1 MTVPSAVSRQP
12 YCMIGGVYLGMTI
25 HLTPQAEQ
33 VLRELMA
40 RQPNRRPEELIEA
53 ALNSIARQPA
63 PKGGLHGFSEE
74 GFETWLEAMA
84 AYSDRIPPMPG
95 ETFSREMIY
104 RDRAE

>member
-1 MTVPSAVSRQP
+1 
-12 YCMIGGVYLGMTI
+12 MTI

-40 RQPNRRPEELIEA
+40 RQPDRRPEELIEG
-53 ALNSIARQPA
+53 ALNAIARQPA
-63 PKGGLHGFSEE
+63 PRRGLHTLSEE
-74 GFETWLEAMA
+74 EFEAWLDAVA

-104 RDRAE
+104 RDQGE

>member
-1 MTVPSAVSRQP
+1 MTVPSGVSRQP

-53 ALNSIARQPA
+53 ALNSIAQQPA
-63 PKGGLHGFSEE
+63 PKGGLHGLSEE

-84 AYSDRIPPMPG
+84 AYSGRIPPMPG

-104 RDRAE
+104 RDRGE

>member
-1 MTVPSAVSRQP
+1 
-12 YCMIGGVYLGMTI
+12 MTI

-40 RQPNRRPEELIEA
+40 RQPDRRPEELVEA

-63 PKGGLHGFSEE
+63 PKRGLHGLSEE
-74 GFETWLEAMA
+74 DFETWFEAMA
-84 AYSDRIPPMPG
+84 AYSDRIPPMAG

-104 RDRAE
+104 RDRAQ